1 MRIEGWWPRR
11 GREGK
16 CFWRNDCEN
25 RKVKR
30 EMLPRRGCGRE
41 VGTHESGRSS
51 EPENTILKTGNIL
64 DYKLAKAATL
74 RWLQKTLQYRKS
86 GIRVS
91 ANLPGELKTSGSRL
105 APCTLESCFSWPP
118 VNLPGLVILPPT
130 TNIDPFQK
138 CPVSPQCAS
147 WRCQG
152 CFWRHRSSC
161 QRCRPRSW
169 WWWGCAS
176 PPIGPG
182 RSPTSGRA
190 APGSNSCQP
199 IPEKRG
205 ANLSIGKVPL

>member
-1 MRIEGWWPRR
+1 MRIEGWWPRGGCER
-11 GREGK
+11 K
-16 CFWRNDCEN
+16 CFLRNDCEN
-25 RKVKR
+25 RKVTR

-41 VGTHESGRSS
+41 VGTHGSGRSS

-64 DYKLAKAATL
+64 DYELTKAATL

-86 GIRVS
+86 GIRVQTFQES
-91 ANLPGELKTSGSRL
+91 WKLLGPDLLPARSKVASVGRPWTCQVSLYS
-105 APCTLESCFSWPP
+105 
-118 VNLPGLVILPPT
+118 PPT

-138 CPVSPQCAS
+138 CSVSPQCAS

-176 PPIGPG
+176 PPTGPG
-182 RSPTSGRA
+182 RSPTSVRA
-190 APGSNSCQP
+190 APGSNSCRP
-199 IPEKRG
+199 IPEK
-205 ANLSIGKVPL
+205 IGDWREP